1 MMATQARISPETHS
15 KVVRIAAETGKT
27 QQEVIDLAVGNY
39 EREMFLQQ
47 MNEGF
52 ARLRANPEAWQEE
65 ETEREEW
72 DDTLA
77 DGDGS

>member
-1 MMATQARISPETHS
+1 MATQARISPETHS

-27 QQEVIDLAVGNY
+27 QQEVIDLAVGRY
-39 EREMFLQQ
+39 EREMFLEQ

-52 ARLRANPEAWQEE
+52 ARLRANPDAWQEVE
-65 ETEREEW
+65 NEREEW

>member
-1 MMATQARISPETHS
+1 MATQARISPETHS

-27 QQEVIDLAVGNY
+27 QQEVIDLAVGHY

-52 ARLRANPEAWQEE
+52 ARLRENPEAWQEE
-65 ETEREEW
+65 ESEREQWEVTLT
-72 DDTLA
+72 DD
-77 DGDGS
+77 DGS